1 MAPSALNGDGMG
13 SLEEIKAPQGVV
25 LPPREIK
32 GAFLDYRYEA
42 SANTSQP
49 SSKRRQVT

>member
-13 SLEEIKAPQGVV
+13 LLEEIKAPQGVV

-32 GAFLDYRYEA
+32 GMPPLLPVG
-42 SANTSQP
+42 NIC
-49 SSKRRQVT
+49 

>member
-32 GAFLDYRYEA
+32 GAPPLFPEGSLC
-42 SANTSQP
+42 
-49 SSKRRQVT
+49 